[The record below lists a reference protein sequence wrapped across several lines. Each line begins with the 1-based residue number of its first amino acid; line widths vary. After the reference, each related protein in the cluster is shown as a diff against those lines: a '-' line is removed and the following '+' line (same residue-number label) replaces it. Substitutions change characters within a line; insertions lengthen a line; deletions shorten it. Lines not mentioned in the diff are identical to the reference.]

1 MTKVNNAADILKIVE
16 TDISS
21 LTDLQKTEYR
31 KNVAI
36 ATKVL
41 QSKLAEAAVHEFDA
55 HEMQQYCKDLLKFYF
70 EYNKEPV
77 IPESVQNK
85 KTSRKAKPIIL
96 KVLLESEYLTS
107 SRKSKALEMA
117 YSQLLKS
124 STITELRQ
132 NLKLYKV
139 TRQLEEENEDLKEPI
154 S

>member
-1 MTKVNNAADILKIVE
+1 MTKVTNAADILKIVE